1 MTLILTRSELAGLV
15 TPNQVAEAVETAFAD
30 LAAGR
35 AAQPHSEPARIG
47 LSDPQFVPMVGLL
60 GSGGPGSDGLVASK
74 LLSDIPGNRERGLP
88 TQQSVLVL
96 SDAVT
101 GGPLAVLDGAVP
113 TRLRT
118 AAATRVAT
126 RHLARRGWD
135 SLGILG
141 AGPLAV
147 AHVVALAE
155 ERELDRVL
163 VWSRS
168 AATVEALRES
178 VDREAPGLKVVP
190 AASPREVVEGADVVC
205 TVTPSREPLVQGE
218 WLRPGQHLNVVGS
231 PPRTDHR
238 EVDAAT
244 LAVARDSGLLVV
256 DSTPAALHESGDVA
270 HAIAEGA
277 ITAEDCSLELAR
289 VVGGRHPGR
298 TSDTQITV
306 FNSVGIG
313 LEDAAVGRLLLDAAR
328 ERGLGTE
335 ISLAG

>member
-1 MTLILTRSELAGLV
+1 MTLILTRSELTGLV
-15 TPNQVAEAVETAFAD
+15 TPDQVAEAVETAFTE

-35 AAQPHSEPARIG
+35 AAQPYSEPARIAG
-47 LSDPQFVPMVGLL
+47 TDPQFVPMVGLL
-60 GSGGPGSDGLVASK
+60 GTEGLVASK
-74 LLSDIPGNRERGLP
+74 LLSDIPGNRARGLP
-88 TQQSVLVL
+88 AQQSVVFLA
-96 SDAVT
+96 DAGT
-101 GGPLAVLDGAVP
+101 GVPLAILDGAVP

-118 AAATRVAT
+118 AATTRVAT
-126 RHLARRGWD
+126 RHLAREGWS
-135 SLGILG
+135 SLGIIG
-141 AGPLAV
+141 AGPLAA
-147 AHVVALAE
+147 AHVVALAGE
-155 ERELDRVL
+155 KDLDEVL

-168 AATVEALRES
+168 AATVDALREA
-178 VDREAPGLKVVP
+178 VAEEVPGLKVLS
-190 AASPREVVEGADVVC
+190 AASPREVVEGAEVVC
-205 TVTPSREPLVQGE
+205 TVTPSREPLVEGA

-256 DSTPAALHESGDVA
+256 DSTPAALHESGDAA

-289 VVGGRHPGR
+289 VIGGRHPGR